1 MSLKI
6 LPAMGRMPHSGLLFA
21 EISEKLAG
29 CFEYRRDVPGRGKLK
44 RQDVEL
50 HADEE
55 PIHVPI
61 NDAAIAALSVVH
73 VRRGD

>member
-1 MSLKI
+1 
-6 LPAMGRMPHSGLLFA
+6 MGRMPHSGLLFA

-29 CFEYRRDVPGRGKLK
+29 SFEYRRDVPGRGRLK

-50 HADEE
+50 YADEE

-61 NDAAIAALSVVH
+61 NDTAIAALSVVH